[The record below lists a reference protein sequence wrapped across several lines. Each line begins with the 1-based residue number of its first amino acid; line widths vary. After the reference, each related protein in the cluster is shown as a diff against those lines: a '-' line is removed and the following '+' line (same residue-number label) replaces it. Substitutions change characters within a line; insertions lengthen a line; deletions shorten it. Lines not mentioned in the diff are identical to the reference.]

1 MARTRITSDPDV
13 AARTH
18 RRPTGWQATRAGEAA
33 APLRDRP
40 IRRSDRERRPLATAL
55 ALSLAIHAL
64 LLSLTFGGDEFGL
77 PGLAFPWRDRRIE
90 VPDLRIV
97 LAPAHV
103 GFAEPAVAMAAEP
116 LRSASIDPPRA
127 DVPVPG
133 PPVSAA
139 LEPQGTAAA
148 TAATATEPLPAEAMP
163 TEVAAATAPKA
174 PFSARGAERLAP
186 AQNAEPAAIDVQTSD
201 GSWSV
206 ARVDRSAPASA
217 ISAAPSASS
226 AETVPSATPDPGT
239 GVQEAQR
246 EEAVRQEAAGVEIAR
261 LETERREAARV
272 EVARLEA
279 ERQEAAR
286 QAAAQLEAE
295 RQQAARQ
302 EAARVEV
309 ARLEAERQE
318 AARQAAAQLEAERQ
332 HAARQEA
339 ARVESARIEAER
351 REAARQAAA
360 QREAERQNV
369 ARQEAAR
376 VEVARLEAERQ
387 AAAQQAAAQL
397 EAQRQAVAQQA
408 AAQQAAAQLEAQRQ
422 ALARQ
427 ESTRPQ
433 PVGPEA
439 GRQATSPQEAPRAE
453 VEHAEAR
460 REAALRAIGRQLD
473 EEADRRK
480 STSTDARPASTLPY
494 SLSTARR
501 VRLWGRTDPNVELV
515 EYAEAWARKIQ
526 LNTVVETV
534 RELVK
539 RPHTPSMVT
548 VAVRSDGSV
557 ESVTFVVSSGV
568 AAIDEAIRRIVESQR
583 PYPAFPRALAR
594 EFDVIEIR
602 RTWYFDSGIR
612 LQ

>member
-261 LETERREAARV
+261 RS
-272 EVARLEA
+272 
-279 ERQEAAR
+279 
-286 QAAAQLEAE
+286 
-295 RQQAARQ
+295 QQAEQNDRDQQRRNRGEQRFPDMRVDVRASAGGRKVRSIRQGRGLVPEIGARDD
-302 EAARVEV
+302 
-309 ARLEAERQE
+309 
-318 AARQAAAQLEAERQ
+318 
-332 HAARQEA
+332 
-339 ARVESARIEAER
+339 
-351 REAARQAAA
+351 
-360 QREAERQNV
+360 
-369 ARQEAAR
+369 
-376 VEVARLEAERQ
+376 
-387 AAAQQAAAQL
+387 
-397 EAQRQAVAQQA
+397 
-408 AAQQAAAQLEAQRQ
+408 
-422 ALARQ
+422 
-427 ESTRPQ
+427 
-433 PVGPEA
+433 GA
-439 GRQATSPQEAPRAE
+439 GR
-453 VEHAEAR
+453 
-460 REAALRAIGRQLD
+460 D
-473 EEADRRK
+473 F
-480 STSTDARPASTLPY
+480 
-494 SLSTARR
+494 
-501 VRLWGRTDPNVELV
+501 
-515 EYAEAWARKIQ
+515 
-526 LNTVVETV
+526 
-534 RELVK
+534 
-539 RPHTPSMVT
+539 
-548 VAVRSDGSV
+548 RSGSI
-557 ESVTFVVSSGV
+557 
-568 AAIDEAIRRIVESQR
+568 A
-583 PYPAFPRALAR
+583 
-594 EFDVIEIR
+594 
-602 RTWYFDSGIR
+602 
-612 LQ
+612 